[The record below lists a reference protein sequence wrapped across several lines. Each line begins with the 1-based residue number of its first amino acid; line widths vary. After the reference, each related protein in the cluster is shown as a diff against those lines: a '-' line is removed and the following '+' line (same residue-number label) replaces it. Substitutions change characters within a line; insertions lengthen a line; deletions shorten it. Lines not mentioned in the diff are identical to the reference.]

1 MVFLQ
6 TLLRVGDVL
15 HRVNAHLT
23 LVAAQALKTD
33 NAVLQRI
40 QSIILALAH
49 VQAGMDV
56 GAALTEQDVARQ
68 SQLTIGA
75 LRAQTLGFAVAAV
88 TSRPD
93 NREAYQPGG
102 RMEAWLPTR
111 RPCRPTA
118 AAPRPPRIPW
128 R

>member
-6 TLLRVGDVL
+6 TLLRVGGVL

-49 VQAGMDV
+49 VQAGMRCR
-56 GAALTEQDVARQ
+56 GRYGWNPYLSYAR
-68 SQLTIGA
+68 
-75 LRAQTLGFAVAAV
+75 
-88 TSRPD
+88 
-93 NREAYQPGG
+93 
-102 RMEAWLPTR
+102 
-111 RPCRPTA
+111 TA
-118 AAPRPPRIPW
+118 EDSVST
-128 R
+128 